1 MEQIER
7 IQRMEHTLQEAK
19 TVCRALEEALERWEA
34 MEKDVGALS
43 EYYGS
48 ELWFF
53 DLDCDRAGLLPAALP
68 RGVLSEDEA
77 YDLLCDWRELQER
90 MRALSGDPS
99 GQEREDRTDSSL

>member
-7 IQRMEHTLQEAK
+7 IRSMEDTLQRAK
-19 TVCRALEEALERWEA
+19 AACRALDESLARFEALRE
-34 MEKDVGALS
+34 DVAALN

-53 DLDCDRAGLLPAALP
+53 DFDCDRAGLLPAGLP

-77 YDLLCDWRELQER
+77 YDLLCEWRELLER
-90 MRALSGDPS
+90 MRALTGAAEVPA
-99 GQEREDRTDSSL
+99 ET

>member
-7 IQRMEHTLQEAK
+7 IQKMEHTLQQAK
-19 TVCRALEEALERWEA
+19 TVCRALEEALDRWDA
-34 MEKDVGALS
+34 MEKDLEALS

-53 DLDCDRAGLLPAALP
+53 DLDCDRAGLLPAELP

-90 MRALSGDPS
+90 MRAPGGAEAGPT
-99 GQEREDRTDSSL
+99 EE